1 MPQRN
6 STISITLSIILF
18 GLFLVGCGQQPPAS
32 TSSTGS
38 KVEPKTAGT
47 RGGKLTYR
55 LTAAPKTFNYLL
67 AADEP
72 TIVASLYMLTSRLVE
87 FDHKTQKFMPG
98 LAETWLTA
106 ADGRTVDIRLREGL
120 KFSDGHAL
128 TTADV
133 IFTLAAI
140 YDERTKSPAF
150 RDAMLVDN
158 KMIEAKRINDL
169 EMQFILPQAVA
180 SSDQYLF
187 NLGVLPMHILDADFK
202 AGKLSEAW
210 KINSPS
216 QSIVSSGPFIVE
228 AATPGERID
237 YARNPNY
244 WRKDEKGTQL
254 PYVDKFSIEIIPD
267 ANNTFVRLSQATLDI
282 ADRIRPSDFNELTK
296 TAGPMRAFDIG
307 PGLGIDHLW
316 FNLNATD
323 TAGLPLPNQKK
334 RTWFAEKRFRQ
345 AIAAAID
352 RESIT
357 SITLQGMASPLYG
370 IVSPANKVW
379 LSPDLPKIE
388 YSLAKAEAMLTE
400 AGFKKSGTAEAPVL
414 TDSQNEP
421 VQFTLIVP
429 AENEPRKLMAGV
441 IQQDLARLG
450 IKMEVVPI
458 ENAAVAE
465 RWNKSYDY
473 DAVLLGLSQTD
484 IEPSSYANF
493 LLSSAAT
500 HQWQPRQKTP
510 ATEWE
515 ARIDKLFAEQSV
527 ELDHQKRLAL
537 FSEIQKIFRDEMPVI
552 PIAARHVIAAS
563 HSRVGNYSPSGV
575 FPYSVWNIDELF
587 LKP

>member
-98 LAETWLTA
+98 LAETWVTA